1 MRIFILGASETLW
14 TTARH
19 LHLTGC
25 GTVVAV
31 VTRKSSLR
39 HVRTEAD
46 FKAMADELG
55 APFMIREELDESALE
70 LVKNAA
76 ADVCIA
82 VDWLGSLPIA
92 AGLFPLGVVTPAF
105 GDPAS
110 QSGNDIDLWAIL
122 HSRQELELSVRH
134 TSPKDGLSRVLP
146 VSATI
151 SLDANATIADIRRY
165 SDSRTPSV
173 VADALGWLAN
183 NSIESVAPALDEN
196 GIAKFHPIAD
206 SDRLIDWR
214 DSAERI
220 HAKIKAFTKPLPGAY
235 TYMRDNLGNIVKLF
249 VWRSRLVMP
258 MRVDYGTPGLVIHC
272 RADNGEAQVLA
283 GNGIVA
289 LQSVSEGIDSPWFE
303 PGKDWR
309 ADRTRLGLCLD
320 DEVFNL
326 LSSRSMLKE

>member
-39 HVRTEAD
+39 HTRTEAD
-46 FKAMADELG
+46 FKAMADELD
-55 APFMIREELDESALE
+55 APFMIREELDEAVLN
-70 LVKNAA
+70 LVKSVA
-76 ADVCIA
+76 ADICIA
-82 VDWLGSLPIA
+82 VDWDGPHA
-92 AGLFPLGVVTPAF
+92 AVARLFPLGVLTPVF

-122 HSRQELELSVRH
+122 HGRQELGLSVRH
-134 TSPKDGLSRVLP
+134 VSPLDGLSRVLP
-146 VSATI
+146 VSTTI

-165 SDSRTPSV
+165 SDSRTPSI
-173 VADALGWLAN
+173 VADAINWLAHN
-183 NSIESVAPALDEN
+183 GVESGLPLLDEN
-196 GIAKFHPIAD
+196 TIPKFHPFAD

-214 DSAERI
+214 DPAERI
-220 HAKIKAFTKPLPGAY
+220 HAKIKAFTRPLSGAY
-235 TYMRDNLGNIVKLF
+235 TYMRDNVGNIVKVF
-249 VWRSRLVMP
+249 VWRSRLIMP

-272 RADNGEAQVLA
+272 RNDNGEAHVLT
-283 GNGIVA
+283 GNGVIAV
-289 LQSVSEGIDSPWFE
+289 QSVSEGVDSRWFE

-326 LSSRSMLKE
+326 LSIKNMLKE